1 MKGKKD
7 FTSAQLLNSLKK
19 AIHKMLLETALTDGE
34 IIISDEKG
42 NPIKIKARKALKDW
56 NK

>member
-1 MKGKKD
+1 MKTNKD
-7 FTSAQLLNSLKK
+7 FTSAQLLNSLRK
-19 AIHKMLLETALTDGE
+19 AIYKMLVTTSQFDGE
-34 IIISDEKG
+34 IVIADEKG

>member
-1 MKGKKD
+1 MKAKKD
-7 FTSAQLLNSLKK
+7 FTSAQFLNSLKK

-34 IIISDEKG
+34 IVISDEKG
-42 NPIKIKARKALKDW
+42 NPIKIKAKKALKDW